1 MNGLPKDINDRF
13 KYLRTHLNKSQ
24 EEFGKIIGI
33 SKSGVSDI
41 ENKRRNVTEQHIKFL
56 IIETNVNENWLRT
69 GRGDMF
75 IQLDKEDEI
84 TKWLGSLMKPDDD
97 NEFIRKF
104 VHMLSKLDI
113 SDWETLEKMAL
124 MMLEE
129 DKEES

>member
-1 MNGLPKDINDRF
+1 MNER
-13 KYLRTHLNKSQ
+13 LRDLRKNTGYTQ
-24 EEFGKIIGI
+24 EKFAEKIGI
-33 SKSGVSDI
+33 
-41 ENKRRNVTEQHIKFL
+41 KRNTLANYETGRNEPIDAVIFSICREF
-56 IIETNVNENWLRT
+56 NVNEDWLRT
-69 GRGDMF
+69 GQGDMF

>member
-1 MNGLPKDINDRF
+1 MNER
-13 KYLRTHLNKSQ
+13 LRDLRKNTGYTQ
-24 EEFGKIIGI
+24 EKFAEKIGI
-33 SKSGVSDI
+33 
-41 ENKRRNVTEQHIKFL
+41 KRNTLANYETGRNEPIDAVIFSICREF
-56 IIETNVNENWLRT
+56 NVNEDWLRT
-69 GRGDMF
+69 GQGDMF

-84 TKWLGSLMKPDDD
+84 TKWLGSLIKPDDD

-113 SDWETLEKMAL
+113 TDWETLEKMAL

>member
-1 MNGLPKDINDRF
+1 MNERIKE
-13 KYLRTHLNKSQ
+13 LRNKLNLTQDAFAKQIGVKRNTIGNYETGNRNPSDAIIFSICR
-24 EEFGKIIGI
+24 EF
-33 SKSGVSDI
+33 
-41 ENKRRNVTEQHIKFL
+41 
-56 IIETNVNENWLRT
+56 NVNEDWLRNAQ
-69 GRGDMF
+69 GDMF

-97 NEFIRKF
+97 NEFIRRF